1 MKKLLLLLLAVM
13 AGASTAWADDFVE
26 MLTNGACNGTF
37 DGWTVTDGGSGW
49 AIETDENGNQYWVS
63 SHGSCVLEQTILLDE
78 ADADK
83 IDQGNCELKAS
94 AMVRAPWEY
103 AGTGLAA
110 RDAKVYV
117 EMQNANDDVLQ
128 TLTVYDNLRM
138 QTEWVTAE
146 AGPTDVPEGTRKLK
160 FVVQG
165 RDGVVWNGNFGPQ
178 FRNLSL
184 KIKISGGFSGGYQ
197 ELLTNGTCDGTFD
210 SWDREDA
217 GSNGWAIG
225 TDEDGSQFWASSYG
239 LCTLYQTIDLSEKG
253 YANADIDAGKVICKA
268 SAMIK
273 AIWDPKNTG
282 RGSTVAKVYVEM
294 LDEGGNVL
302 STITVLD
309 DQSIFLEW
317 TLFQTDEFTLAS
329 GTRTLKFVVQGQD
342 SAYWSGQFGPCYKN
356 LSLQAKGGTSTACS
370 HVWGEWTQTAYPT
383 CTEDGSQTR
392 TCEKCGQTETETI
405 PALGHVWG
413 EWTQTA
419 YPTCTE
425 DGSQTRTCERCGQ
438 TETET
443 IPALGHIWNSE
454 GICNRCGTNK
464 LAEEGYTKLPYI
476 VSTGEQAFNTGYIH
490 KANTLVEMDCL
501 VKKNQDR
508 NYEAL
513 LGARL
518 GNYQHNAFCFFSRFA
533 GQDVPCFN
541 RSGKEMTGEGFVYDE
556 RILLWCTYDNAT
568 WFRESAPLVEV
579 GSIYNAGTVDDGKT
593 PMFLF
598 NLNTANTEGGVQA
611 DGSPCSMT
619 LYSCKIHEDSD
630 LVHHYI
636 PAKNSEGVVGLYDLM
651 TGTFAGSITATPF
664 YYEAEEESYPITV
677 EQEGLHIDIDCPSEA
692 KPGDKVYVYYDYT
705 GKATPKVEVL
715 DENNNAIT
723 TEIVSLEDYK
733 DNLTFTMPASPVTV
747 KFTTGP
753 IIIADIPDGCEVKT
767 YVRSSGTIYTSFGFQ
782 CIETSSKFS
791 IAFAPDGTV
800 YIQNP
805 IWTLDYTDACVKGTY
820 DENTGIISIPTGQ
833 FLIWNNTY
841 GVQLYWGSTWVYS
854 QPDEETGE
862 SVYYLACT
870 EDLSVNTI
878 EFRVDG
884 DNLYLL
890 NSQGNVHAE
899 FPENY
904 NATGMYLKYNDDD
917 AFHAL
922 EFANTDADGNQLPFA
937 TMLNIAPAIPADPV
951 IDGWYDSGDE
961 SGFSRLNFTMPTTDT
976 NGNPIDQDYLSYSI
990 FTDNGHGAELFTFQA
1005 DVYYNDLTEDLTE
1018 IPYTLR
1024 GYDFYTSSVYFY
1036 RTNAEG
1042 YEPLF
1047 TQRIGIQVYYTVD
1060 GVRNQSNIVWIDNP
1074 DGIDEIK
1081 ADKDGTGKIYNLAG
1095 QRLEKPQKG
1104 INILNGKK
1112 VLIK

>member
-1 MKKLLLLLLAVM
+1 MKKLLLLLLAV

-37 DGWTVTDGGSGW
+37 DGWTVTNGGSGW

-63 SHGSCVLEQTILLDE
+63 SHGLCVLEQTFLLDE

-103 AGTGLAA
+103 AGTGRAA

-117 EMQNANDDVLQ
+117 EMQDANDEVLY
-128 TLTVYDNLRM
+128 TLTVYDNLSM

-146 AGPTDVPEGTRKLK
+146 AGPTAVPAGTRKLK

-210 SWDREDA
+210 GWDREDA

-309 DQSIFLEW
+309 DKSIFLEW

-342 SAYWSGQFGPCYKN
+342 SAYWGGQYGPCFKN

-392 TCEKCGQTETETI
+392 TCE
-405 PALGHVWG
+405 
-413 EWTQTA
+413 
-419 YPTCTE
+419 
-425 DGSQTRTCERCGQ
+425 RCGQ

-443 IPALGHIWNSE
+443 IPALGHNWNSE
-454 GICNRCGTNK
+454 GICSRCGTNK

-541 RSGKEMTGEGFVYDE
+541 RSGIEMTGEGFVYDE

-611 DGSPCSMT
+611 DSSPCSMT

-677 EQEGLHIDIDCPSEA
+677 AQAGLSIVIDCPGEA

-715 DENNNAIT
+715 DENNNEIPT
-723 TEIVSLEDYK
+723 QIVSLGDYK

-747 KFTTGP
+747 TFTTEP
-753 IIIADIPDGCEVKT
+753 IIIDEIPDGCEVKT
-767 YVRSSGTIYTSFGFQ
+767 YVRNSGVIYSSQGKLYFYEGTG
-782 CIETSSKFS
+782 KFNV
-791 IAFAPDGTV
+791 AFAPDGTV
-800 YIQNP
+800 YIQDPAWAVDNEHS
-805 IWTLDYTDACVKGTY
+805 WVKGTY
-820 DENTGIISIPTGQ
+820 DEATSIISIPTGQ
-833 FLIWNNTY
+833 FLTWQSGSQW
-841 GVQLYWGSTWVYS
+841 GVQLNWGATEVYEEE
-854 QPDEETGE
+854 DETGE
-862 SVYYLACT
+862 SAYYLACT
-870 EDLSVNTI
+870 EDQNVKTI
-878 EFRVDG
+878 EFLVE
-884 DNLYLL
+884 DNYLYLL
-890 NSQGNVHAE
+890 NSQGNMHAE

-904 NATGMYLKYNDDD
+904 NATGMYLMYSDDST
-917 AFHAL
+917 FISL
-922 EFANTDADGNQLPFA
+922 EYASSDADGNQLPFA
-937 TMLNIAPAIPADPV
+937 TMLNIAPAVPADPT
-951 IDGWYDSGDE
+951 IDGWYDCGDE
-961 SGFSRLNFTMPTTDT
+961 SGFSRLYFTMPTTDT
-976 NGNPIDQDYLSYSI
+976 NGNPIDQDLLSYSI
-990 FTDNGHGAELFTFQA
+990 FTDNGQGAELFTFQA
-1005 DVYYNDLTEDLTE
+1005 DVYYHDISEDLTE
-1018 IPYTLR
+1018 IPYTLI
-1024 GYDFYTSSVYFY
+1024 GFDFYSYSVYFY
-1036 RTNAEG
+1036 RTNTEG
-1042 YEPLF
+1042 YEPFF

-1074 DGIDEIK
+1074 DGIDEVK

-1104 INILNGKK
+1104 INIIGDKK
-1112 VLIK
+1112 ILVK